1 MLAKLRSG
9 VNDHQGLPVSTLK
22 FYFPGHIL
30 TDQSEMYPSEIFVDL
45 ESGLASHKAKGPAGK
60 NEASTGTKRTYDQST
75 SGPSSAPESKQSR
88 VSVFENGGSVLGP
101 TPSTPAASTST
112 RSDLDMP
119 SLSTLSKNQTE
130 QINAFRK
137 KQDYLTAVS
146 SYTVTCPMIEEQFPA
161 LAGQLKLDL
170 TLHRDW
176 KESNGMLVAGFD
188 FGLEP

>member
-119 SLSTLSKNQTE
+119 SLSTLSKNQCAPQETRLLDSR
-130 QINAFRK
+130 QFLYC
-137 KQDYLTAVS
+137 YLSYDRRAISRTRRSAETRPYPPSRLERVEWHAS
-146 SYTVTCPMIEEQFPA
+146 SGI
-161 LAGQLKLDL
+161 
-170 TLHRDW
+170 
-176 KESNGMLVAGFD
+176 
-188 FGLEP
+188 